1 MSRKKLE
8 AEQVVVT
15 STTPPADRGFYKKS
29 RTAHGHVGDL
39 IRRDP
44 ATGQESTFAHVTELT
59 ATQLATYTGRTGEV
73 VEVTDLPGRPQYRWG
88 GSQFAAVV
96 TATPD
101 ATGRVGL
108 AVSGLD
114 VAVWGARAKTA
125 LVAGDSITAIAE
137 SSLGITSVTDN
148 GDGTATVVRTSHS
161 LGVGD
166 PIRIT
171 AAPTQALCVMDS
183 AVTTVV
189 DANTIKCTLG
199 GRTHGVTSPSGASLY
214 FPYRRGCRGWFNW
227 MESSLGETFR
237 TTWCAVGGAT
247 AAQISALVDATTIT
261 ARADVGFVCIGMN
274 DVYSAGSSF
283 ATAQADIKALIAKV
297 RVKSERLV
305 LLTIPPRNSADGAWS
320 AGKQAIHTALNR
332 WLYSYGNEIGAVVV
346 DTWRATQ
353 NGATYV
359 NAAASNPDPDAAF
372 VIDNTHPSMRGAIAI
387 GSAVATALAGVLGTS
402 GWKAA
407 HPAAIG
413 ADAGNLL
420 TGSDFATG
428 ATVATGWASSDSTAN
443 MSVAPTLAARTVS
456 ADGDACGRNQI
467 LTVAYGTATGTAS
480 TRFRRNDIHA
490 LLTPGTTVQLRVP
503 FSISGATG
511 LVGLELA
518 MFGAVG
524 SNFWLVFGQ
533 QQDSNADVVSG
544 DFSGWLI
551 TPPAV
556 VPSGLTD
563 LDVWVRP
570 YITSAQSGN
579 MVLKVWQPE
588 LRVLA

>member
-1 MSRKKLE
+1 MSDSQYSFFRSLGLNGSIQDMEKAYFE
-8 AEQVVVT
+8 NYAVASVT
-15 STTPPADRGFYKKS
+15 NPT
-29 RTAHGHVGDL
+29 
-39 IRRDP
+39 
-44 ATGQESTFAHVTELT
+44 
-59 ATQLATYTGRTGEV
+59 TGEV
-73 VEVTDLPGRPQYRWG
+73 EL
-88 GSQFAAVV
+88 SIN
-96 TATPD
+96 
-101 ATGRVGL
+101 
-108 AVSGLD
+108 GLD

-125 LVAGDSITAIAE
+125 LVVGDSITAIAE
-137 SSLGITSVTDN
+137 TSLGATSVTDN
-148 GDGTATVVRTSHS
+148 GDGTATVVRTAHS

-171 AAPTQALCVMDS
+171 AAPTQALCVLDS
-183 AVTTVV
+183 TVTSII
-189 DANTIKCTLG
+189 DANTFKCSLG
-199 GRTHGVTSPSGASLY
+199 GRTHSVTSPSGPSLF

-227 MESSLGETFR
+227 MEAFLGETFR

-247 AAQISALVDATTIT
+247 ASQISELVDATTT
-261 ARADVGFVCIGMN
+261 DSRADVGFVCIGMN
-274 DVYSAGSSF
+274 DVYSAGNSF
-283 ATAQADIKALIAKV
+283 ATSQANITELIAKV
-297 RVKSERLV
+297 RSKSERLV
-305 LLTIPPRNSADGAWS
+305 LLTIPPRNSADGSWTI
-320 AGKQAIHTALNR
+320 GKQAIHTALNR
-332 WLYSYGNEIGAVVV
+332 WIYSYGKEIGAIVV

-387 GSAVATALAGVLGTS
+387 GSAVATALSGVFGTA

-420 TGSDFATG
+420 SGSDFATG
-428 ATVATGWASSDSTAN
+428 TSVATNWASSDSTTN
-443 MSVAPTLAARTVS
+443 MSVTPSLEARTVS
-456 ADGDACGRNQI
+456 ADGDACGRNQL

-480 TRFRRNDIHA
+480 TRFRRNDIHG
-490 LLTPGTTVQLRVP
+490 LLAPGTTVQLRVP
-503 FSISGATG
+503 FSVSGATG

-544 DFSGWLI
+544 DFSGWLV

-556 VPSGLTD
+556 VPPGLTD

-579 MVLKVWQPE
+579 LVLKVWQPE
-588 LRVLA
+588 LRVFS